1 MYRPTPH
8 FLGALAAIFVFG
20 LLFACA
26 AHAVPVTVSWTN
38 PTTRTDASAL
48 PASDL
53 RGTRVERGSCSAP
66 NTFGTVAG
74 EVLAPAGATSV
85 VFDLAPGVHCVR
97 AFARAV
103 SFTVPFVESASS
115 NVASR
120 TLDPAPPNP
129 PTGLTT
135 QSSQAF
141 DMTSGGSLGR
151 VVGIVPLGTPC
162 QSLEVVK
169 RRLPYY
175 SIDPAA
181 VTFSRTPRP
190 GPIVAVCGL
199 NVRIDA

>member
-20 LLFACA
+20 LLFACTA
-26 AHAVPVTVSWTN
+26 RAVPVTVTWTN

-53 RGTRVERGSCSAP
+53 RGTRIERGTCSAP

-97 AFARAV
+97 GFARAV
-103 SFTVPFVESASS
+103 SFTVPFLESAAS

-120 TLDPAPPNP
+120 TIDYAPPNP

-135 QSSQAF
+135 QSSQAY
-141 DMTSGGSLGR
+141 DLNDRGGLGR
-151 VVGIVPLGTPC
+151 VVGIVPLHTPC
-162 QSLEVVK
+162 GSLTVIK
-169 RRLPYY
+169 ARLPYY

-190 GPIVAVCGL
+190 GRIVAVCGL